1 MNEKK
6 LVEQQTDVN
15 IVRDL
20 KKQKDRKIGQVLK
33 KGARQDSSKL
43 DWEAVMQK

>member
-6 LVEQQTDVN
+6 AVEEQTDVN

-20 KKQKDRKIGQVLK
+20 KKRKDRKVGKAI
-33 KGARQDSSKL
+33 KGAR
-43 DWEAVMQK
+43 